1 MYHEDTCHRR
11 YHQRSQANCDSYDF
25 FVTMMLNAVPATLGF
40 SKVYSRNE
48 IVTQRKLNMNKD
60 CRVHFGTYVDASKDA
75 QITNTMKLRTE

>member
-1 MYHEDTCHRR
+1 
-11 YHQRSQANCDSYDF
+11 
-25 FVTMMLNAVPATLGF
+25 MMLNAVPATLGF